1 MKGYNIARVP
11 EHIWDLPG
19 EGQRVRGADFNV
31 AAWIRVDSFGDSE
44 VMADEVVLL
53 VQHEDEAGVHRA
65 VADRAHISEGGSAL
79 MAGLIHLRFTGEV
92 RNVRVRNI
100 DMGRKDQ
107 ILNLLTVASTDKAIA
122 LHFSDGGV
130 IRLEVSAIR
139 CHLEDLGEPW
149 PTSSRPHHPLDESGP
164 EQG

>member
-53 VQHEDEAGVHRA
+53 VQHEDEAGNESDDGQPYLA
-65 VADRAHISEGGSAL
+65 SGDGLEGGIPDAL
-79 MAGLIHLRFTGEV
+79 GEFGILLVELRL
-92 RNVRVRNI
+92 
-100 DMGRKDQ
+100 D
-107 ILNLLTVASTDKAIA
+107 L
-122 LHFSDGGV
+122 
-130 IRLEVSAIR
+130 
-139 CHLEDLGEPW
+139 LEDSLLPVIQRHDL
-149 PTSSRPHHPLDESGP
+149 S
-164 EQG
+164 

>member
-92 RNVRVRNI
+92 RNVRVLLATESAGLLFQV
-100 DMGRKDQ
+100 DELFMQRKGSHADNEHKL
-107 ILNLLTVASTDKAIA
+107 ISNYRK
-122 LHFSDGGV
+122 
-130 IRLEVSAIR
+130 SA
-139 CHLEDLGEPW
+139 
-149 PTSSRPHHPLDESGP
+149 
-164 EQG
+164 